1 MRSDEPILTISVASK
16 LLHLHPRTLMLY
28 ERTGLTLPHRTG
40 TKRRLYSVM
49 DLEHL
54 QFVKHLTQKE
64 GVNLKG
70 SKLMLDAIEVARKE
84 GVDLKK
90 LLFPSFK
97 PSELI

>member
-28 ERTGLTLPHRTG
+28 ERSGLTLPHRTG
-40 TKRRLYSVM
+40 TKRRLYSVL

-70 SKLMLDAIEVARKE
+70 TKLILNAIDLAKKD
-84 GVDLKK
+84 GVDLRK

-97 PSELI
+97 LVELV